1 MDLPL
6 ISIVMCTY
14 NGEAFL
20 EAQIN
25 SLINQTYPN
34 LEIIISDDASAD
46 NTRTILSRYAD
57 NPIIK
62 LFFQENNLGFVANF
76 EFAISK
82 ASGNFIALC
91 DQDDVWL
98 PEKIT
103 ELYEHLPA
111 DCLLIYSNSLLID
124 DNGTS
129 LHKTLA
135 DLREMYSG
143 NDTRYFAFYNIVPG
157 HAAMI
162 KRALLQYALPL
173 PSIAFH
179 DWWLAAVATI
189 YGKICYHDK
198 VLNHYRQH
206 ANTVTKNIKPKKIP
220 SRSRSNRYDKYITQ
234 LCYLERIYG
243 LVKPEHT
250 AFFSRLYSLYKAKAN
265 KEYNFAL
272 FLFLYKYQHVIYRFT
287 RKNFMSRLTDMRKLA
302 RHEKPD

>member
-25 SLINQTYPN
+25 SLLNQTYTN
-34 LEIIISDDASAD
+34 LEIIISDDASID
-46 NTRTILSRYAD
+46 DTRAVLNRYAGH
-57 NPIIK
+57 PLIK
-62 LFFQENNLGFVANF
+62 LFLQEKNLGFVANF

-82 ASGNFIALC
+82 ASGDFIALC

-103 ELYEHLPA
+103 ELYEHFPA

-124 DNGTS
+124 DNGAS
-129 LHKTLA
+129 LHKTIA

-143 NDTRYFAFYNIVPG
+143 SDTRCFAFYNIVPG
-157 HAAMI
+157 HATMI
-162 KRALLQYALPL
+162 RRALLKYALPL

-189 YGKICYHDK
+189 YGKICYYDK
-198 VLNHYRQH
+198 VLNYYRQH
-206 ANTVTKNIKPKKIP
+206 ANTITKSIKPKKIA
-220 SRSRSNRYDKYITQ
+220 SRSRSTRYDKYVIQ
-234 LCYLERIYG
+234 LCYLEKIGG
-243 LVKPEHT
+243 LVRSEHRT
-250 AFFSRLYSLYKAKAN
+250 FFSRLYNLYKGKTN
-265 KEYNFAL
+265 KGFNVAL
-272 FLFLYKYQHVIYRFT
+272 FIFLYKYQHIIYRFT
-287 RKNFMSRLTDMRKLA
+287 KKNFTSRLTDMRKLA
-302 RHEKPD
+302 RREKPV